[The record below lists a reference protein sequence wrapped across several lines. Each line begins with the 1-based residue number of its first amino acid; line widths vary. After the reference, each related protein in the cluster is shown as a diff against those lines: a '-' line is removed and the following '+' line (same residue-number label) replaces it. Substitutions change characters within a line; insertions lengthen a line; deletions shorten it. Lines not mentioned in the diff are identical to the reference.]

1 MGQERSR
8 EQFATRLGA
17 NDNPKLNAAA
27 DFTARLLAS
36 PVGDRVAR
44 IVLFGSVAR
53 DEAQPESDV
62 DLPVFGTGSLDN
74 LAQVAAEVSLE
85 TALAWGEQ
93 VEPLVFSLSD
103 LRVPPNWFLYRT
115 LQTGRE
121 IYRMDEKMLRYQEA
135 LGWLEL
141 AREYL
146 AQAEGAG
153 QMNYYR
159 LAVDGAYNAAELA
172 VKGALMLRINDLP
185 TPHGGL
191 IQIFSR
197 EYATRLGRALEL
209 RIGIKVRR
217 GRLEIAPV
225 GAERRSAPGR
235 PPARTAASTPVDA
248 WPQAPEV
255 RLESLSLMRM
265 GARSRTPQQSPLC
278 QSGRYHHRARR
289 LCDEPGPGTDAFSI
303 RTIEKGGDE

>member
-1 MGQERSR
+1 MGQEHSR
-8 EQFATRLGA
+8 EQLATRLGA
-17 NDNPKLNAAA
+17 HNNPKLNAAA
-27 DFTARLLAS
+27 DFAARLLAS
-36 PVGDRVAR
+36 PIGDRVAR

-62 DLPVFGTGSLDN
+62 DLLVFGTGSLDN
-74 LAQVAAEVSLE
+74 LAQAAAEASLE
-85 TALAWGEQ
+85 TALACGEH
-93 VEPLVFSLSD
+93 VEPLIFSLSD
-103 LRVPPNWFLYRT
+103 LRVPTDWFLYRT

-172 VKGALMLRINDLP
+172 VKGALMLRIKDLP
-185 TPHGGL
+185 TSHGGL
-191 IQIFSR
+191 IQIFSREYIVPGLATR

-209 RIGIKVRR
+209 RNKARYARAADITREHADYVTSLAQELMHFLSEQLKKV
-217 GRLEIAPV
+217 E
-225 GAERRSAPGR
+225 
-235 PPARTAASTPVDA
+235 
-248 WPQAPEV
+248 
-255 RLESLSLMRM
+255 MN
-265 GARSRTPQQSPLC
+265 
-278 QSGRYHHRARR
+278 SGN
-289 LCDEPGPGTDAFSI
+289 
-303 RTIEKGGDE
+303 